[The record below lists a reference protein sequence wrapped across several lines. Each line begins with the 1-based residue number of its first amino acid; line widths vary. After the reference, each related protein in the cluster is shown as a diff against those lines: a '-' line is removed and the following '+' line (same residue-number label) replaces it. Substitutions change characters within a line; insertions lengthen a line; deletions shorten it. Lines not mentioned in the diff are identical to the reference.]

1 MLHINSSERLNY
13 LIQFTNV
20 TNWRG
25 QSVLI
30 GEVTITFRP
39 FQISVQSLWDIDG
52 DAVDDQRVVRSPPAA
67 SLRHHGGTPGRR
79 PLLGK
84 ATHTHAHAHIHT
96 NTHTEHTDTQIT
108 YMHADTHSTHDDIS
122 TLPLYY

>member
-52 DAVDDQRVVRSPPAA
+52 DAVDDQRAIRSPPAA
-67 SLRHHGGTPGRR
+67 SFRHHGGTPGRR
-79 PLLGK
+79 PLLGE
-84 ATHTHAHAHIHT
+84 ATHKHARRAY
-96 NTHTEHTDTQIT
+96 THTDHI
-108 YMHADTHSTHDDIS
+108 HADTHGTHPHDDTS